1 MKMLAQKIH
10 SGPFGKFV
18 AGKVQDQK
26 SENTGVA
33 WEKPSTQEKCVT
45 SLPKQTVWG
54 WNTRLPKTISNAI
67 P

>member
-18 AGKVQDQK
+18 AGKVLDQK

-33 WEKPSTQEKCVT
+33 REKPSTQEKMCDFSSQTDRLGVKHP
-45 SLPKQTVWG
+45 SPKDH
-54 WNTRLPKTISNAI
+54 
-67 P
+67 